1 MMAGSGDDDIDSLF
15 EGMVLFNPSQ
25 IQEDPS
31 PDNQRDDRTDD
42 SLQQLQDDL
51 PATSTVAPSSSSQ
64 PLDENLFSDLTLVT
78 SPQNSQGAEPELPLQ
93 SQSSQPSAGT
103 DSSVDATDAAGASS
117 TTATTTRLSSRRKK
131 RAGLRIGYGRDISS
145 DDLPHHPSPP
155 LENHSPFSSYIGSE
169 TPDVLQNANSST
181 HVDVLPSH
189 PAKILSDDL
198 PHLPSPPVEHPITIS
213 SHIGSDNPD
222 VLQNANSSSD
232 VDALPSHPPKSTTAA
247 GESSRDNSKSE
258 ISSNQKEEEITPGSK
273 AYDDSLSESEFRQI
287 KARIDEKLNN
297 ARQLVASVSAVRKDS
312 IRNRRKAVEN
322 ANVASVKYVELE
334 RELEEAC
341 EAEDFEKAERVS
353 QDLSAAEK
361 EKQACMNSLRE
372 ADALIG
378 SVDFKMQQALES
390 QIAAEEECA
399 VLLEQFATNAANN
412 ADLSLTK
419 ASSMHSI
426 EMDKWLSSS
435 ESLEVRKMELEI
447 ESQFITEA
455 RVELNNTIEHSILD
469 DKREKENLCKRK
481 DILMDELEKLLAL
494 VKQKEMEI
502 AENDSHIEDVEK
514 KISNVV
520 SGFQEIQS
528 SIDVKY
534 DNLQSLLAQVSSE
547 TETLSLKKQQID
559 DFLSREEG
567 TGAKL
572 MELARTSEEEAKGYR
587 EVVGARKSLMS
598 SILKSREEK
607 VTLANNEEKLSEDVK
622 LLQEDVSAA
631 RASLQELSSRK
642 SSIQQDIASLKQRI
656 IFIDKRVP
664 ELEAE
669 KKVATATRNFKE
681 AARIAAEAK
690 SLCVEKEGIQ
700 INMDTSTSNLEK
712 LEEEIKATLKQLQ
725 ETEEMILLKEKEL
738 AMARFQ
744 GLILM
749 AGTARAEKAA
759 ALEMGDVE
767 EANLLLAEA
776 EAADCEA
783 EKLQS
788 TYNIKAEDFTNLQ
801 NHFISIDLVSHL
813 GAEQLAELAASHH

>member
-1 MMAGSGDDDIDSLF
+1 MMAGNGDDDIDSLF

-31 PDNQRDDRTDD
+31 PDDQQHDRTDD
-42 SLQQLQDDL
+42 SLQHRQDDL
-51 PATSTVAPSSSSQ
+51 PTTSAVAPSPSSQ

-78 SPQNSQGAEPELPLQ
+78 SLPNSQGAELELPLH
-93 SQSSQPSAGT
+93 SESHQPSAGT
-103 DSSVDATDAAGASS
+103 NESVLGADAAGASA
-117 TTATTTRLSSRRKK
+117 ATTTTTRQSSRKKK
-131 RAGLRIGYGRDISS
+131 RAGLRIGYGRD
-145 DDLPHHPSPP
+145 
-155 LENHSPFSSYIGSE
+155 
-169 TPDVLQNANSST
+169 TV
-181 HVDVLPSH
+181 
-189 PAKILSDDL
+189 SDDL
-198 PHLPSPPVEHPITIS
+198 PHLPSPPVEHPIPIS
-213 SHIGSDNPD
+213 SHIGSETPD
-222 VLQNANSSSD
+222 VLQNAYSLPD
-232 VDALPSHPPKSTTAA
+232 VDALASHPPEITSDAVVIPPA
-247 GESSRDNSKSE
+247 DESSHDNSKSE
-258 ISSNQKEEEITPGSK
+258 INPNQKEEETSPGSK
-273 AYDDSLSESEFRQI
+273 TSHDSLSESEFRQI
-287 KARIDEKLNN
+287 KARIDEKLNS
-297 ARQLVASVSAVRKDS
+297 AHQLVASVSAVRKDS
-312 IRNRRKAVEN
+312 IRNRRKAFEN
-322 ANVASVKYVELE
+322 ANLASVKYMELE
-334 RELEEAC
+334 MQLEEAC
-341 EAEDFEKAERVS
+341 EAEDFERAERVS

-372 ADALIG
+372 ADALID
-378 SVDFKMQQALES
+378 SVDFKMQQALDS
-390 QIAAEEECA
+390 QIATEEECA
-399 VLLEQFATNAANN
+399 ILLEQFAKNAADK
-412 ADLSLTK
+412 ADLTLRE
-419 ASSMHSI
+419 AASMHSI

-447 ESQFITEA
+447 ESQFMSEA
-455 RVELNNTIEHSILD
+455 RVELNNTIEHCILD

-502 AENDSHIEDVEK
+502 AQNDSHIEAVEE

-534 DNLQSLLAQVSSE
+534 DNLQSVLAQVSSE

-559 DFLSREEG
+559 EFLSQEEG

-572 MELARTSEEEAKGYR
+572 MELAKTSEEEAKGYR

-607 VTLANNEEKLSEDVK
+607 VALANNEEKLSEDVK

-642 SSIQQDIASLKQRI
+642 SGIQQDIASLKQRI
-656 IFIDKRVP
+656 IFIGKRVP

-669 KKVATATRNFKE
+669 KKVATAARNFKE
-681 AARIAAEAK
+681 AARIASEAK
-690 SLCVEKEGIQ
+690 SLCVEKDGMQ
-700 INMDTSTSNLEK
+700 INMDTSSSNLEK
-712 LEEEIKATLKQLQ
+712 VEEEIKTTLKQLQ
-725 ETEEMILLKEKEL
+725 ESEEMILLKEKEL

-744 GLILM
+744 RLLLT

-759 ALEMGDVE
+759 ALEMGDEE

-788 TYNIKAEDFTNLQ
+788 TYNIKAEDFTNLK

-813 GAEQLAELAASHH
+813 GAKQLAELAASHH

>member
-1 MMAGSGDDDIDSLF
+1 MMAANGDDDFDSLF

-25 IQEDPS
+25 IQEDPL
-31 PDNQRDDRTDD
+31 PDNQHDGRSDDRTDD
-42 SLQQLQDDL
+42 GLQHRQNDL
-51 PATSTVAPSSSSQ
+51 RATSTVSPSPSSQ

-78 SPQNSQGAEPELPLQ
+78 SLQNSQGAEPELPLQ
-93 SQSSQPSAGT
+93 SQSPQTSAGT
-103 DSSVDATDAAGASS
+103 NAPVVAADAAVAAS
-117 TTATTTRLSSRRKK
+117 TTTITTRQSSRKKK
-131 RAGLRIGYGRDISS
+131 RAGLRIGYGRDAFS
-145 DDLPHHPSPP
+145 DDPSHLPSPP
-155 LENHSPFSSYIGSE
+155 IEHLVLNSSHVGSE
-169 TPDVLQNANSST
+169 TPDVLQTANYSSNA
-181 HVDVLPSH
+181 
-189 PAKILSDDL
+189 
-198 PHLPSPPVEHPITIS
+198 
-213 SHIGSDNPD
+213 
-222 VLQNANSSSD
+222 
-232 VDALPSHPPKSTTAA
+232 DALPPNITTDAVVISPA
-247 GESSRDNSKSE
+247 SESSHDNSKFE
-258 ISSNQKEEEITPGSK
+258 ISSDQKEEEISGENNTSQ
-273 AYDDSLSESEFRQI
+273 DSFSEAEFRQI
-287 KARIDEKLNN
+287 KARINEKLNS
-297 ARQLVASVSAVRKDS
+297 ALQLVASVSAVRKDS

-322 ANVASVKYVELE
+322 ANLASVKYMELE
-334 RELEEAC
+334 KQLEEAC
-341 EAEDFEKAERVS
+341 EAEDFERAERVS

-372 ADALIG
+372 ADAFID
-378 SVDFKMQQALES
+378 SVDFKMQQALDS
-390 QIAAEEECA
+390 QITAEEECA

-412 ADLSLTK
+412 ADLTLKK
-419 ASSMHSI
+419 AASMHSI
-426 EMDKWLSSS
+426 EMDEWLSSS

-447 ESQFITEA
+447 ESQFMSEA
-455 RVELNNTIEHSILD
+455 QVELNNTIEHSILD
-469 DKREKENLCKRK
+469 DKREKENLCRRK
-481 DILMDELEKLLAL
+481 GILTDELEKLLAL

-502 AENDSHIEDVEK
+502 AENDAHIEAVEK

-534 DNLQSLLAQVSSE
+534 DNLQSVLAQVSLE
-547 TETLSLKKQQID
+547 TETLSRKKQEID
-559 DFLSREEG
+559 DFLSQGEG
-567 TGAKL
+567 MGAKL
-572 MELARTSEEEAKGYR
+572 MELARISEEEAKGYR
-587 EVVGARKSLMS
+587 EAVGARKSLMS

-622 LLQEDVSAA
+622 LLQEEVSAA

-669 KKVATATRNFKE
+669 KKVATAARNFKE

-690 SLCVEKEGIQ
+690 SLYVEKENMQ
-700 INMDTSTSNLEK
+700 INMDTGTSNLEK
-712 LEEEIKATLKQLQ
+712 VEGEIKSTLKQLK
-725 ETEEMILLKEKEL
+725 ETEEMILLKGKEL

-744 GLILM
+744 RLLLA

-776 EAADCEA
+776 EAADSEA

-788 TYNIKAEDFTNLQ
+788 TYNFKAEDFTNLK

-813 GAEQLAELAASHH
+813 GSKQLAELATPHHQFSG

>member
-1 MMAGSGDDDIDSLF
+1 
-15 EGMVLFNPSQ
+15 MVLFNPSQ

-31 PDNQRDDRTDD
+31 PDNQQDDRTDD
-42 SLQQLQDDL
+42 SLQHRQDDL
-51 PATSTVAPSSSSQ
+51 PATSTIAPSPSSQ

-78 SPQNSQGAEPELPLQ
+78 SPQNSQGTEPELPLQ

-103 DSSVDATDAAGASS
+103 DSSVAGADAAGASS
-117 TTATTTRLSSRRKK
+117 TTTTTTRLSSRRKK
-131 RAGLRIGYGRDISS
+131 RAGLRVGYGRDFSS

-155 LENHSPFSSYIGSE
+155 LENHSPFSGHIGSE
-169 TPDVLQNANSST
+169 TPDVLQNANSSSV
-181 HVDVLPSH
+181 VDVLPSH
-189 PAKILSDDL
+189 HPKILSDDL
-198 PHLPSPPVEHPITIS
+198 PHLPSPPVEHPIPIS
-213 SHIGSDNPD
+213 SHIVSETPD

-232 VDALPSHPPKSTTAA
+232 VDALPSHPPKSTTAV
-247 GESSRDNSKSE
+247 GESSHDNSKSE

-273 AYDDSLSESEFRQI
+273 AYHDSAVSESEFRQI
-287 KARIDEKLNN
+287 KARIDEKLDN
-297 ARQLVASVSAVRKDS
+297 ARQLVVSVSAVRKDS
-312 IRNRRKAVEN
+312 IKNRRKAVEN
-322 ANVASVKYVELE
+322 ANLASVKYMELE

-372 ADALIG
+372 ADALID

-399 VLLEQFATNAANN
+399 VLLEQFATNAAND

-455 RVELNNTIEHSILD
+455 RVELNNTIEYSILD
-469 DKREKENLCKRK
+469 DKREKDNLCKRK

-502 AENDSHIEDVEK
+502 AENDSHIEAVEK

-528 SIDVKY
+528 SIDV
-534 DNLQSLLAQVSSE
+534 NQ
-547 TETLSLKKQQID
+547 
-559 DFLSREEG
+559 EEG

-656 IFIDKRVP
+656 IFIVKRVP

-712 LEEEIKATLKQLQ
+712 LEEEIKATLKQFQ

-744 GLILM
+744 GLILT

-813 GAEQLAELAASHH
+813 GAKQLAELAASHH